1 LIFRFIK
8 VFSLYFVKS
17 KELDM
22 LPKYFKVLLIF
33 ILANITFF
41 AFVDCGS
48 GNKTIKGVI
57 VEGSV
62 LYGIGSKTS
71 GFNIK
76 SEQDQRVKEKK
87 LQSILWQSFEY
98 KMINNRFLGASGG
111 AQREQFCV
119 VSGSS
124 AGIAVGTEV
133 DVVEEATCMWV
144 LHQIDSQ
151 NSDRYQ
157 VSLTKVRSVET
168 GETGWTW
175 SKSVK
180 ISE

>member
-1 LIFRFIK
+1 MEFDIF
-8 VFSLYFVKS
+8 S
-17 KELDM
+17 
-22 LPKYFKVLLIF
+22 KYFKVLLIF
-33 ILANITFF
+33 ILGNIAFF
-41 AFVDCGS
+41 VLNGCLS
-48 GNKTIKGVI
+48 GNETIKGII

-71 GFNIK
+71 GFNVK

-87 LQSILWQSFEY
+87 LQSVSWESFEY

-119 VSGSS
+119 VSGSPK
-124 AGIAVGTEV
+124 GMVIGTEV

-144 LHQIDSQ
+144 LHQVDSH

-157 VSLTKVRSVET
+157 VSLTKVRSIET
-168 GETGWTW
+168 GEEGWTW
-175 SKSVK
+175 SKAVK
-180 ISE
+180 ILE